1 MEYAEEILSKA
12 DFSIEGRA
20 KEKVFDMLA
29 KQNGIKVR
37 DISFDQL
44 VEHCMSKTM
53 DAPEE
58 KRTKVFRELVK
69 DGAAKRKDAAAAQ
82 TQDGTRKKV
91 SLDDLAMNNN
101 RPIVPQ

>member
-1 MEYAEEILSKA
+1 MEYAEEILAKA
-12 DFSIEGRA
+12 DFSIEGNA
-20 KEKVFDMLA
+20 KQKVFDKLA
-29 KQNGIKVR
+29 RQNGIKVR

-69 DGAAKRKDAAAAQ
+69 EGAAKRRDVAAAQ
-82 TQDGTRKKV
+82 SSTGRNAAVQDA
-91 SLDDLAMNNN
+91 AMNNN
-101 RPIVPQ
+101 RAIVPQ